1 MSAAAAERPEGE
13 AQATARRGAIR
24 VEPGPKRVRAVLH
37 GTAVADTRQP
47 RLVWENPHYPSYYF
61 PRADVRTELLV
72 PSTRTERSPSR
83 GDARY
88 FDVQVG
94 ERRVA
99 DAAWC
104 YPDSPLEALRDLIRF
119 EWGAMDAWFEE
130 DEEVFTHPRS
140 PFTRVDILPSSRPVR
155 VEIDGIVLADT
166 NHAHVLH
173 ETGLPPRWYVPKVD
187 VRMDL
192 LEPTDTESHCPYKG
206 QAEYWSARIG
216 DRIET
221 DIAWSYPT
229 PLPESE
235 RVAGLVSFYNERV
248 DLFVDGERASR
259 PHTPFS

>member
-130 DEEVFTHPRS
+130 DEEVFVHPRS
-140 PFTRVDILPSSRPVR
+140 PYTRVDILASSRH
-155 VEIDGIVLADT
+155 VEVELDGVTLADSRRPT
-166 NHAHVLH
+166 LLF
-173 ETGLPPRWYVPKVD
+173 ETGLPVRYYLPKVD
-187 VRMDL
+187 VRFDL
-192 LEPTDTESHCPYKG
+192 LEPRDTTSACPYKG
-206 QAEYWSARIG
+206 FARYWSVPGSPAG
-216 DRIET
+216 VDV
-221 DIAWSYPT
+221 AWSYPT
-229 PLPESE
+229 PLPESQK
-235 RVAGLVSFYNERV
+235 VAGLVCFYNERV
-248 DLFVDGERASR
+248 DLTVDGERQAR
-259 PHTPFS
+259 PRSPFS